1 MRFFDVFRPSLW
13 RDSII
18 RNKSRWGLS
27 LSAGLLL
34 GLSYS
39 PFPFPFGLLS
49 IIAFMLFFRLAAQS
63 EGFRDTAYFSY
74 AGFLLWNIITTYWLT
89 MATVAGGVAA
99 ILANSALMALTLG
112 LMKVVMKKLP
122 SAWLGVP
129 AAAAIWVSYEWL
141 HLWWDLAWPWLALAN
156 AFARGTFMVQYIEWT
171 GYLSITF
178 MIVMTAGG
186 LHQITRSQQPDIRKR
201 WAWFTAT
208 VFLVPALVSVILL
221 NTRDLQPDAY
231 AQVVVAQ
238 PNYDSYLH
246 NAGYPN
252 TEIPLR
258 ELTAM
263 IDSVVTDET
272 DIMFWPENALMGRVD
287 ERRRSSN
294 DVHLFQKAREWNV
307 PIITGAAYFQY
318 YEDEDAPRVHLR
330 SRDGKAFNYYNSAVG
345 FYPDGRLEVYNKL
358 RLVPIVERMPF
369 VTALSYLPLDVDW
382 GGQAGY
388 GKGREMRTFETNQA
402 DVSSPAIVC
411 YDSVFPDVVRR
422 SAEMDAGFI
431 TVITNDGWWGNTSG
445 HQQHYDFAR
454 LRAVETR
461 RAVVRSANNGISGM
475 ILPDGQPHTQ
485 TEYWTRTAFEL
496 DVPVYYHDTFYVRY
510 GDWFPGLMSL
520 MSLVSLGWCV
530 LRKNASPPDTR

>member
-1 MRFFDVFRPSLW
+1 MPFTDVFRPSSW

-18 RNKSRWGLS
+18 ADKTRWGLS

-39 PFPFPFGLLS
+39 PFPFPFPLLS
-49 IIAFMLFFRLAAQS
+49 IVGFMLFFRLAGQCG
-63 EGFRDTAYFSY
+63 GFRDTAYFSY
-74 AGFLLWNIITTYWLT
+74 PGFLLWNIITTYWLT

-112 LMKVVMKKLP
+112 LMRLVMLRLP
-122 SAWLGVP
+122 GPWLGIP
-129 AAAAIWVSYEWL
+129 AAAVWVTYEWL

-156 AFARGTFMVQYIEWT
+156 AFARATFMVQYIEWT
-171 GYLSITF
+171 GYFSISF
-178 MIVMTAGG
+178 MIVLAAAG
-186 LHQITRSQQPDIRKR
+186 LHQALTARRPELKKT
-201 WAWFTAT
+201 WAGFTAA
-208 VFLVPALVSVILL
+208 VVLLPALLSVMLL
-221 NTRDLQPDAY
+221 NVRDFDTDEY
-231 AQVVVAQ
+231 VQVVVAQ

-263 IDSVVTDET
+263 IDSVVTEQT

-287 ERRRSSN
+287 GRRRSSN
-294 DVHLFQKAREWNV
+294 DVHLFQKARQWNV

-318 YEDEDAPRVHLR
+318 YETSDAPRVHLV
-330 SRDGKAFNYYNSAVG
+330 SRDNTPFNYYNSAVG
-345 FYPDGRLEVYNKL
+345 FYPDGSLHVYNKL
-358 RLVPIVERMPF
+358 RLVPVVERMPF
-369 VTALSYLPLDVDW
+369 VTVLSYLPLGIDW
-382 GGQAGY
+382 GEQAGY
-388 GKGREMRTFETNQA
+388 GKGQQMRLFETNQTG
-402 DVSSPAIVC
+402 VSAPAIVC
-411 YDSVFPDVVRR
+411 YDSVFPAVVRR
-422 SAEMDAGFI
+422 SVEMGAGFI

-454 LRAVETR
+454 LRAIETR

-475 ILPDGQPHTQ
+475 ITPDGRPHTQ

-496 DVPVYYHDTFYVRY
+496 DVPVHHHSTFYVRY
-510 GDWFPGLMSL
+510 GDWFPGLMSAL
-520 MSLVSLGWCV
+520 SLLALGWSV
-530 LRKNASPPDTR
+530 IRGRRG